1 MCQVGSLCFSGEKTQ
16 KEASG
21 FPTIRPSLTLPVPE
35 AVSLRLCSPAS
46 LAHHFCPPLGPVL
59 PPLLGVS
66 IGRSNLQV
74 GGSSSE
80 MPLGLLDRDKSH
92 SYNDSIPLLGA
103 ARPQSDLEP
112 HREHCGLAEQLPFP
126 RGNAFHFSYDAQLWE
141 EPLSRQLLALTP

>member
-1 MCQVGSLCFSGEKTQ
+1 MCQAGSLCFSGEKTP

-21 FPTIRPSLTLPVPE
+21 FPTIRPSPMLPVPE

-46 LAHHFCPPLGPVL
+46 LAHHLCPPLGPVL

-92 SYNDSIPLLGA
+92 SYNDSIPLLG
-103 ARPQSDLEP
+103 RSP
-112 HREHCGLAEQLPFP
+112 
-126 RGNAFHFSYDAQLWE
+126 
-141 EPLSRQLLALTP
+141 SRQTWSHVGSAVDWLSSCRFLEEMLSTFHTMCSFGRSPFLVRSWL

>member
-1 MCQVGSLCFSGEKTQ
+1 MCQTGSLYFSGDKTP

-21 FPTIRPSLTLPVPE
+21 FPTFRPSLTLPVPE

-46 LAHHFCPPLGPVL
+46 LSHHLCPLLGLVL

-66 IGRSNLQV
+66 FGRSNLQV

-92 SYNDSIPLLGA
+92 SYNDSIPLLGHTPSPV
-103 ARPQSDLEP
+103 RPGATQ
-112 HREHCGLAEQLPFP
+112 GA
-126 RGNAFHFSYDAQLWE
+126 LW
-141 EPLSRQLLALTP
+141 AG

>member
-1 MCQVGSLCFSGEKTQ
+1 MKHRKTLVSTLSKKNQ
-16 KEASG
+16 KTLV
-21 FPTIRPSLTLPVPE
+21 PTIRPSLILPVPE

-46 LAHHFCPPLGPVL
+46 LAHHLCPPLGPVL

-112 HREHCGLAEQLPFP
+112 HRERCALAEQLPFP